1 VSRVVGRLTAADLLL
16 LGALAVLAGMTVV
29 SPMPVAGGG
38 RLIAL
43 DVLGI
48 AAIVALAVARGD
60 RTAGP
65 LSAFHDWYPAP
76 VIFLVFK
83 HVDPVLRAW
92 RPVDRDAWLI
102 AADRW
107 LLGGDVSAWTSG
119 LTSPAV
125 VELLQVA
132 YTSFYV
138 LFLVVGYELYR
149 RRPRPVY
156 RVFVFGCV
164 YGFFLTYAAY
174 AVVPAVGPR
183 FTLHDFATLD
193 RELPGLWLTP
203 ALRAFVNA
211 GGSIPSGVPSAE
223 AAAAAQRDVFPSGHT
238 AMTVALVAWAWHAR
252 LRVASAITVAGIL
265 VVAGAL
271 LLRYHYAIDILAGV
285 ACGAAIAATTP
296 AVHRALVALVPL
308 RDRGE
313 RLPEA
318 ARC

>member
-16 LGALAVLAGMTVV
+16 LSALAVLAGLTLA
-29 SPMPVAGGG
+29 SPAPVAGSG
-38 RLIAL
+38 RLLAL
-43 DVLGI
+43 DALGA
-48 AAIVALAVARGD
+48 AAILALAVVRGD
-60 RTAGP
+60 RSTGP
-65 LSAFHDWYPAP
+65 LSAIHDWYPAP

-107 LLGGDVSAWTSG
+107 LFGGDVGAWVSG
-119 LTSPAV
+119 LARPAA
-125 VELLQVA
+125 VEALQIA

-149 RRPRPVY
+149 RRPREVY
-156 RVFVFGCV
+156 RVFVFGCA

-174 AVVPAVGPR
+174 AAVPAVGPR
-183 FTLHDFATLD
+183 FTLHDFAGLE

-211 GGSIPSGVPSAE
+211 GGSIPAGASSSL
-223 AAAAAQRDVFPSGHT
+223 AAATVQRDVFPSGHT
-238 AMTVALVAWAWHAR
+238 AMTVALVAWAWRAR
-252 LRVASAITVAGIL
+252 LRVAPGITAVGVL

-271 LLRYHYAIDILAGV
+271 LLRYHYAVDILVGAL
-285 ACGAAIAATTP
+285 CGAAIAVTAAP
-296 AVHRALVALVPL
+296 AHRALVGLLPL
-308 RDRGE
+308 RDRLE
-313 RLPEA
+313 RLAEA
-318 ARC
+318 GRC